1 MTDDARP
8 AKAVSADGD
17 ADRRRSERRSDVR
30 RRIDRLEA
38 LVEASR
44 LVYSSLDVDELLD
57 NILAAAT
64 KLVGAARGTVF
75 ICDHESQEIWSRV
88 TAGSERLEIRLAFG
102 TGLAGTTAVSGET
115 LRVDDVQS
123 HPLFD
128 ADVDHRTGFTTENAL
143 CIPIRDRHAR
153 IAIVLQLLNKPG
165 GFGDAD
171 IEFLDLMGVHV
182 AQALH
187 NAQAQQALIEQQK
200 LVKELELAQEIQNQ
214 LLPAELP
221 RLAGLR
227 VAGRMITSRQ
237 VGGDYYDAIALLAA
251 RGESHTATRADLF
264 RQLCVAGTPKY
275 SRYSGIP
282 APCSDEKSLAL
293 DAEHFHHGLLGGRT
307 LLVLADVS
315 GKGVAA
321 GLVMSNLQAALRATA
336 SLGLSLDRWAEQLNE
351 MLYERLAGAR
361 YVTGFF
367 LALEPGSRKGSFLS
381 AGHPPAL
388 VLGPAGSRR
397 LESTGMPL
405 GMLPG
410 GSYETGEVELEQG
423 SSLLLYSDG
432 LTEALDA
439 DGNELGVDGLEKI
452 FMATALG
459 DAEAAADEIL
469 SKVVAYGKAD
479 PNPDDR
485 TLLLAVTV

>member
-1 MTDDARP
+1 MADDARP
-8 AKAVSADGD
+8 VETASSGE
-17 ADRRRSERRSDVR
+17 ADRRRTERRSDVR

-57 NILAAAT
+57 NILDAAT
-64 KLVGAARGTVF
+64 SLVGAARGTVF
-75 ICDHESQEIWSRV
+75 ICDHDSQEIWSRV
-88 TAGSERLEIRLAFG
+88 TAGSERLEIRLPFG

-128 ADVDHRTGFTTENAL
+128 AEVDHRTGFTTENAL
-143 CIPIRDRHAR
+143 CIPIRDRRSR
-153 IAIVLQLLNKPG
+153 IALVLQLLNKPG

-214 LLPAELP
+214 LLPSELP
-221 RLAGLR
+221 RLPGLR
-227 VAGRMITSRQ
+227 MAGRMITSRQ
-237 VGGDYYDAIALLAA
+237 VGGDYYDAIAL
-251 RGESHTATRADLF
+251 
-264 RQLCVAGTPKY
+264 Q
-275 SRYSGIP
+275 
-282 APCSDEKSLAL
+282 
-293 DAEHFHHGLLGGRT
+293 GGRT

-336 SLGLSLDRWAEQLNE
+336 SLGLSLDVWAEQLNE
-351 MLYERLAGAR
+351 LLYERLAGAR

-410 GSYETGEVELEQG
+410 GSYTTGELELEPG
-423 SSLLLYSDG
+423 SALLLYSDG
-432 LTEALDA
+432 LTEAIDA

-459 DAEAAADEIL
+459 DAEVAADEIL
-469 SKVVAYGKAD
+469 SKVVAYGRAD

>member
-1 MTDDARP
+1 MT
-8 AKAVSADGD
+8 
-17 ADRRRSERRSDVR
+17 
-30 RRIDRLEA
+30 
-38 LVEASR
+38 
-44 LVYSSLDVDELLD
+44 
-57 NILAAAT
+57 
-64 KLVGAARGTVF
+64 
-75 ICDHESQEIWSRV
+75 
-88 TAGSERLEIRLAFG
+88 FG

-115 LRVDDVQS
+115 LRVDDVHS

-128 ADVDHRTGFTTENAL
+128 SEVDRRTGFRTENAL
-143 CIPIRDRHAR
+143 CIPIRDRRAR
-153 IAIVLQLLNKPG
+153 VALVLQLLNKPG
-165 GFGDAD
+165 GFREED

-200 LVKELELAQEIQNQ
+200 LVKELELAQEIQSQ
-214 LLPAELP
+214 LLPSELP
-221 RLAGLR
+221 KLPGLEL
-227 VAGRMITSRQ
+227 VGRMITSRQ
-237 VGGDYYDAIALLAA
+237 VGGDYYDAIPLA
-251 RGESHTATRADLF
+251 
-264 RQLCVAGTPKY
+264 
-275 SRYSGIP
+275 
-282 APCSDEKSLAL
+282 
-293 DAEHFHHGLLGGRT
+293 GGRT

-336 SLGLSLDRWAEQLNE
+336 PLGLSLDRWAEQINE

-367 LALEPGSRKGSFLS
+367 LALEAGGRNGTFLS

-388 VLGPAGSRR
+388 VRGPSGSRR

-410 GSYETGEVELEQG
+410 GSFATEQVEFEPG

-432 LTEALDA
+432 LTEAIDA

-452 FMATALG
+452 FVSTQFG
-459 DAEAAADEIL
+459 DAEAAADAIL
-469 SKVVAYGKAD
+469 SKVVAYGEAD
-479 PNPDDR
+479 KNPDDR
-485 TLLLAVTV
+485 TLLLAAAR